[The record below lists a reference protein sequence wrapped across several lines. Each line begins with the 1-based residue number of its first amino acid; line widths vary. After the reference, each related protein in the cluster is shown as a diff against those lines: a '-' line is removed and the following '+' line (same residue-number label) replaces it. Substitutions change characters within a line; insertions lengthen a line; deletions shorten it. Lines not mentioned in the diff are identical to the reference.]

1 MDESKKNPIGLFVY
15 RNIVSCFFQ
24 DHSLGVVTSIWGP
37 QKESACM
44 DGSNTEVTC
53 DEEKHVFC
61 SIKGT
66 NLIEKNVI
74 YVIKSKFDIFSWFL
88 TVCDD
93 DEILVGDAC
102 VYNSKSTGDIQTK
115 PECEPYKNSYSEH
128 PFILPDSAAVYSK
141 AAYLLQT
148 KVLIL

>member
-1 MDESKKNPIGLFVY
+1 MFWHLCWTLSESIAWILDECKKNTIGWLFVY
-15 RNIVSCFFQ
+15 RNIVFCFFQ

-66 NLIEKNVI
+66 NLTK
-74 YVIKSKFDIFSWFL
+74 KW
-88 TVCDD
+88 
-93 DEILVGDAC
+93 
-102 VYNSKSTGDIQTK
+102 QTK
-115 PECEPYKNSYSEH
+115 
-128 PFILPDSAAVYSK
+128 I
-141 AAYLLQT
+141 Q
-148 KVLIL
+148 I

>member
-1 MDESKKNPIGLFVY
+1 MKFDKISEACSNVGAEPYLNSLVGYWMKVRKIQLACLFTEILY
-15 RNIVSCFFQ
+15 VSCFFQ

-66 NLIEKNVI
+66 NLIEKFLIMQLNPNL
-74 YVIKSKFDIFSWFL
+74 IFFS
-88 TVCDD
+88 
-93 DEILVGDAC
+93 
-102 VYNSKSTGDIQTK
+102 
-115 PECEPYKNSYSEH
+115 
-128 PFILPDSAAVYSK
+128 
-141 AAYLLQT
+141 
-148 KVLIL
+148 

>member
-1 MDESKKNPIGLFVY
+1 MVQIQKLPVMKKNMFSAALKVQI
-15 RNIVSCFFQ
+15 
-24 DHSLGVVTSIWGP
+24 SLKIF
-37 QKESACM
+37 
-44 DGSNTEVTC
+44 N
-53 DEEKHVFC
+53 
-61 SIKGT
+61 
-66 NLIEKNVI
+66 

-93 DEILVGDAC
+93 EEILVGDAC

-128 PFILPDSAAVYSK
+128 PFILPDAAAVYSK
-141 AAYLLQT
+141 AAYLLQA

>member
-1 MDESKKNPIGLFVY
+1 MAFLIVFSFWSKDTVCEDGWYLFEDVCLQLSESPVKFDKISEACSDVGAEPYLNPLLGYWMKVRINPIGLFVY

-66 NLIEKNVI
+66 NLTK
-74 YVIKSKFDIFSWFL
+74 KW
-88 TVCDD
+88 
-93 DEILVGDAC
+93 
-102 VYNSKSTGDIQTK
+102 QTK
-115 PECEPYKNSYSEH
+115 
-128 PFILPDSAAVYSK
+128 I
-141 AAYLLQT
+141 Q
-148 KVLIL
+148 I